1 MKGRNQSRQKGK
13 EELSFMVA
21 EDDGVQQG
29 IPGSNR
35 SLTFEQEDHLLILVL
50 F

>member
-1 MKGRNQSRQKGK
+1 
-13 EELSFMVA
+13 MVA

-29 IPGSNR
+29 IPVSNGG
-35 SLTFEQEDHLLILVL
+35 LTFEEEDHLLILVL